1 VAERATPREE
11 AGEEALTLI
20 LRRLGRG
27 NWSPLVLQYEHERQ
41 GQLPALL
48 QAKRGDRLPIA
59 GIVYRVSKVM
69 P

>member
-1 VAERATPREE
+1 
-11 AGEEALTLI
+11 LTLI